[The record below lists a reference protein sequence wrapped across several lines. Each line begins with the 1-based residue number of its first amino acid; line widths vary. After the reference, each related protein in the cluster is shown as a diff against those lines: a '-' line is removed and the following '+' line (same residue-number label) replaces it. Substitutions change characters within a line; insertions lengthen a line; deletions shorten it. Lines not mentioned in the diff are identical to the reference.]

1 MKISNIDSP
10 TYLKWSKH
18 PRRWVTEKDEQS
30 VYTGR
35 KGVLRCA
42 DGTEFKCLL
51 FFCET
56 DSNEHN
62 GTGVLV
68 AEDPEC
74 FADDATSIVWQGEPG
89 FCERLGKTKKQVFPY
104 KYKYEGPRC
113 DDHHIGEDGWSL

>member
-1 MKISNIDSP
+1 MSVP
-10 TYLKWSKH
+10 TYLKWSAH
-18 PRRWVTEKDEQS
+18 PARWVDETDGDS

-35 KGVLRCA
+35 KGVLKCA

-56 DSNEHN
+56 DSNEHYS
-62 GTGVLV
+62 TGVLV

-74 FADDATSIVWQGEPG
+74 FADDVTSITWQEDAD
-89 FCERLGKTKKQVFPY
+89 FCKRLGKTSEQVFPY

-113 DDHHIGEDGWSL
+113 DDHHIGEDGWSR